1 MNNDLFLVVALAV
14 LIAFMFMNSRKRKKQ
29 VQELQSSI
37 KVGASV
43 MLHSGIVG
51 KVVSV
56 DGDRMVLE
64 STPGTKLTVVKAA
77 VRSIDASAS
86 AATAKTTPAGK
97 KPAAAKSASKTP
109 AKKPAAKKASTK

>member
-37 KVGASV
+37 KVGAKV

-51 KVVSV
+51 KVVSL
-56 DGDRMVLE
+56 DGDRIVLE

-77 VRSIDASAS
+77 VRTIEAASTS
-86 AATAKTTPAGK
+86 TTAA
-97 KPAAAKSASKTP
+97 
-109 AKKPAAKKASTK
+109 KPAAKKTNASKGAEKAPAKKVATKKASTK